1 MLKDLK
7 VMLVFSL
14 IISLF
19 ISCTEDMQPVLPDE
33 PTVEVPQQ
41 EDENENVVNKPGG
54 SSDSSNS
61 STNNNQNAYEVG
73 NGSGNVVIDGNEQSF
88 KGKSFIL
95 IKAGTYGTITIKNL
109 KGNINSPIVIKN
121 SGEVFVNGS
130 MNTDNLNNVT
140 IAGDN
145 VPSIKFGF
153 NFHNIYGRAINM
165 ENQMNGVTLSHM
177 SFKNIEINAI
187 YGQKGTGTDFDYH
200 GTSATRNERFK
211 ILNSS
216 FVNCGTIHFGGYINE
231 NEDSGFFKDIEIA
244 YNYFSNDGGVGTA
257 VNFTNVQDYNI
268 HNNVV
273 ENFNKNNN
281 NHNGVFM
288 MTGNGKFHD
297 NKLTNY
303 QGNAL
308 RAWVFTRG
316 TTPAT
321 IEIYNNVMHNSRKY
335 GAFEIQGFEKYYKSG
350 KTTHVNAKVYNNT
363 AGKMNTSN
371 DWAGVMLDVYNYG
384 GTLEFYD
391 NLGFEMKTSDI
402 QKITSM
408 LNNMSSVSITVN
420 KGNKYF
426 NERSDAVTSNLK
438 SLHPGTGAKL

>member
-41 EDENENVVNKPGG
+41 EDENENVGNKPGG

-121 SGEVFVNGS
+121 SGEVFVSGS

-145 VPSIKFGF
+145 VSGLKYGF
-153 NFHNIYGRAINM
+153 NFHNVNSRAINM

-177 SFKNIEINAI
+177 SFKNIEYNAI
-187 YGQKGTGTDFDYH
+187 YGHRSNGTDLRYQ
-200 GTSATRNERFK
+200 GTSSSRNERFK
-211 ILNSS
+211 ILYCS
-216 FVNCGTIHFGGYINE
+216 FENTGNISFGGYINE
-231 NEDSGFFKDIEIA
+231 NEDSGFFKDVEIA
-244 YNYFSNDGGVGTA
+244 YNYFSNTGYAGNA
-257 VNFTNVQDYNI
+257 VDFTNVQDYDI
-268 HNNVV
+268 HHNMVD
-273 ENFNKNNN
+273 NFNKSNN
-281 NHNGVFM
+281 NHNGVFF

-308 RAWVFTRG
+308 RAWVFSRG
-316 TTPAT
+316 STPAT
-321 IEIYNNVMHNSRKY
+321 IEIFNNIMYNSRKY
-335 GAFEIQGFEKYYKSG
+335 GAFEIQGFEKFYKSG

-384 GTLEFYD
+384 GTLEFFN
-391 NLGFEMKTSDI
+391 NLGFEMQTSGKATI
-402 QKITSM
+402 NSM
-408 LNNMSSVSITVN
+408 LNDMSTVPLKLN
-420 KGNKYF
+420 NNNKYF
-426 NERSDAVTSNLK
+426 NKASEAVSNDFK
-438 SLHPGTGAKL
+438 SLHSGTGAKL